1 MGQVLLRYEHPGRLR
16 WVVLAGGDDE
26 GVQRSAQPLVGAIE
40 FEAGRTV
47 RGKAEITDNVV
58 LDTGEHPRH
67 ALVLA
72 HAGFQP
78 IIGAVECALGS
89 EPYPDQLLRG
99 AAVAPPQPAIF
110 AVELVIVF
118 ARLGSPGSDAS
129 LGAAYLDD
137 PGQRLCQGDLPVEAV
152 AAEIAEASAAVA
164 VSLECIEHCPSMVLG
179 VGSR

>member
-26 GVQRSAQPLVGAIE
+26 GVQRRTQPLVGAIE
-40 FEAGRTV
+40 FEAGRTM
-47 RGKAEITDNVV
+47 RGEAEIADNIV
-58 LDTGEHPRH
+58 LNTGKHPRH

-72 HAGFQP
+72 HAGFEA
-78 IIGAVECALGS
+78 IIGTGKCALGR
-89 EPYPDQLLRG
+89 EPHSGQLLRG
-99 AAVAPPQPAIF
+99 AAVAPPQAAVF

-137 PGQRLCQGDLPVEAV
+137 AG
-152 AAEIAEASAAVA
+152 
-164 VSLECIEHCPSMVLG
+164 
-179 VGSR
+179 

>member
-16 WVVLAGGDDE
+16 LVVFAGGDDD

-40 FEAGRTV
+40 FEASRTM

-58 LDTGEHPRH
+58 LDAGEHPRH

-72 HAGFQP
+72 YAGFQP
-78 IIGAVECALGS
+78 IIGAVKCALGG
-89 EPYPDQLLRG
+89 EPHPDQLLRG

-129 LGAAYLDD
+129 PGAAYLDD
-137 PGQRLCQGDLPVEAV
+137 HGHRFCQGDLPVAAV
-152 AAEIAEASAAVA
+152 AAEIADA
-164 VSLECIEHCPSMVLG
+164 
-179 VGSR
+179 